1 MEQGNIHNVVRVL
14 RVEMIKAQRSK
25 TIDGNIY
32 FMCLFRFI
40 FIPEAV
46 FILCEPVFQGCSF
59 SCLW

>member
-32 FMCLFRFI
+32 LFH
-40 FIPEAV
+40 V
-46 FILCEPVFQGCSF
+46 SFQVHFYSR
-59 SCLW
+59 SCLYRV